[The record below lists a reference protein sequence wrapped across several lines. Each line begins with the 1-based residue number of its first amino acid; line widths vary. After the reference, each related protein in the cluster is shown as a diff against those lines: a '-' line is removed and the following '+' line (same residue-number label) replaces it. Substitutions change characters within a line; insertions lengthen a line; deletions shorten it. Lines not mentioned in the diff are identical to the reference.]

1 MESVLS
7 EDRSAVLE
15 SSRQVP
21 VVADV
26 DVLVVGGGPA
36 GLGAGLAAAR
46 EGASTLMVERNGFLG
61 GVATAA
67 LMTIFLHHRERLS
80 GVSRE
85 IVDALV
91 RRKGG
96 VAGKVI
102 NFDPEV
108 FKEVALHLVDAAGV
122 KLLLYS
128 WAVSPI
134 VHGGMIHGAIV
145 ENKSGRQALLAKTT
159 IDCTG
164 DADLAFKAGVPTVK
178 GREADGKMRPIS
190 LIFRMGNIDFRALV
204 AYARAH
210 PEQFTRDPNF
220 QVLDIEQGVVRISGF
235 FDLVE
240 EGRRLGELDKDCH
253 YLRFE
258 GVDVARGICFINN
271 TRVYQV
277 DGTNAWDL
285 TKADLEARKQMRLLV
300 DFIRKYVPGC
310 QQAFVVDTAA
320 NLGVR
325 ETRRIRGAYVFD
337 EADIVANRVFEDR
350 VVQIYNHVVMP
361 GVELINPDAGEGSAQ
376 DSHGRV
382 ILHEERSF
390 FIPYRALVPQQV
402 DGLLVA
408 GRAISQTHE
417 ADKWTRSMPCC
428 MQMGQAAGTAAA
440 VAAANGV
447 AARAVDVSR
456 VQRRLAD
463 QGIPLFEAIA
473 QPAAVP
479 GKGRSV

>member
-1 MESVLS
+1 MESILS
-7 EDRSAVLE
+7 EDRLGVQEGA
-15 SSRQVP
+15 RMTP
-21 VVADV
+21 VAADV

-46 EGASTLMVERNGFLG
+46 VGARTLMIERNGFLG

-80 GVSRE
+80 GISRE

-102 NFDPEV
+102 NFDAEI
-108 FKEVALHLVDAAGV
+108 FKEVALDLMEAAGA

-128 WAVSPI
+128 WAVAP
-134 VHGGMIHGAIV
+134 VVQNGVVRGAIV
-145 ENKSGRQALLAKTT
+145 ENKSGRQAFLAKTT

-178 GREADGKMRPIS
+178 GREQDGKMRPIS
-190 LIFRMGNIDFRALV
+190 LIFRMGNIDFRVLAE
-204 AYARAH
+204 YARAH
-210 PEQFTRDPNF
+210 PGQFTRDPNF
-220 QVLDIEQGVVRISGF
+220 QVLDLEDGVVRISGF

-240 EGRRLGELDKDCH
+240 AGRQRGELDKDCH

-258 GVDVARGICFINN
+258 GVDVERGICFINN
-271 TRVYQV
+271 TRVYEV

-285 TKADLEARKQMRLLV
+285 TRADLEARKQMRLLV
-300 DFIRKYVPGC
+300 EFIRKYVPGC

-325 ETRRIRGAYVFD
+325 ETRRIRGEYVFD
-337 EADIVANRVFEDR
+337 EADIVADRKFEDR
-350 VVQIYNHVVMP
+350 VVQMYNHVVKP
-361 GVELINPDAGEGSAQ
+361 GVELHSPDAGEGSAQ

-382 ILHEERSF
+382 VLHEERSF
-390 FIPYRALVPQQV
+390 FIPYRALLPQAM

-408 GRAISQTHE
+408 GRSISQTHE

-428 MQMGQAAGTAAA
+428 MQMGEAAGTAAA
-440 VAAANGV
+440 LAAADGV
-447 AARAVDVSR
+447 SARAVDIGR
-456 VQRRLAD
+456 VQRRLSEG
-463 QGIPLFEAIA
+463 GIPLLEAIA
-473 QPAAVP
+473 QPARTP
-479 GKGRSV
+479 GKGRNV